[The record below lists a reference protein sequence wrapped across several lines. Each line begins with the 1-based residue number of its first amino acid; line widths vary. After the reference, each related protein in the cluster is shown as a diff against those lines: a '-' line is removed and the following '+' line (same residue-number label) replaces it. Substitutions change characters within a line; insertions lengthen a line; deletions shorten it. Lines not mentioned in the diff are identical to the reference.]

1 MSRLSAGLLR
11 RAAGLAR
18 DAREHLPAPVVR
30 RLGHT
35 RSRSRLRSATVV
47 DMPDPGTV
55 TVTRGTGAPRTAAS
69 RTAESRAAPSLTAA
83 SRTAESRTAPSRA
96 AAESGTALPAP
107 SRSPAGTVRRS
118 LDPRI
123 DSGPPERVDGRVVL
137 TVPDPAALVRL
148 ASAGLLAGSVDGL
161 RVLITWSPPWLRA
174 GAPGIRPDSSLS
186 ELRLRVRGQ
195 GLEVVLGWSRPAG
208 ITAALDA
215 VLRVVLRT
223 RTGPRHGGPLPAVDR
238 AGWVAGAWTW
248 PDGLLVDERPAP
260 ASTGPGPLGPVTD
273 PVTLLPVTLLPAAL
287 LPATLLPATGAAR
300 PVAPVV
306 TAVAFPWRRRLLG
319 EPAAY
324 RLTGGEAGQ
333 VAVVAGGDPG
343 DPGRSGSRSVAVFDG
358 RTGVERV
365 VAGGRLVRY
374 ATAVLPEQLLGTP
387 PSAGSTPDLDTV
399 LLALAAVG
407 VVTVATGPRG
417 RQRLAALGLP
427 FPDDVGA
434 VSGPEGYAWSAAV
447 SRAAGIEADPTL
459 RQHLGAG
466 SGAIT
471 VGAALPTVS
480 VLIASMRPD
489 QVPGVLTDLA
499 GQTWPDF
506 EVVLGTHGWLAGP
519 ADLAA
524 WADTLDRP
532 VRAVA
537 ADTAVPFGEVL
548 GRLSRLA
555 DGDLLTKVDD
565 DDVYG
570 PDHLTD
576 LVLALRTA
584 GADLVS
590 KAPRFVHLAE
600 AGVDPRGGRTGRT
613 VDRSW
618 AASEVLDTTPAGG
631 TLMFPR
637 STLLTAGGWSGSLRH
652 VDIDVTARI
661 RRAGGVTYRSHGLG
675 YTWVRHERGHT
686 WDVDQASFLEQ
697 AGEVYDGLPAALA
710 VGRPA
715 ALRRGLTGW
724 AGGMP

>member
-1 MSRLSAGLLR
+1 MSRRAGGLLG
-11 RAAGLAR
+11 RAAALAR
-18 DAREHLPAPVVR
+18 EARGHLPAPVVR
-30 RLGHT
+30 RLGRT
-35 RSRSRLRSATVV
+35 RARPRSRSRAGTLV

-55 TVTRGTGAPRTAAS
+55 TVTRTP
-69 RTAESRAAPSLTAA
+69 AEA
-83 SRTAESRTAPSRA
+83 
-96 AAESGTALPAP
+96 
-107 SRSPAGTVRRS
+107 VRRS

-123 DSGPPERVDGRVVL
+123 DTAPPERVDGRVVL

-161 RVLITWSPPWLRA
+161 RVRLAWSPPWLRA
-174 GAPGIRPDSSLS
+174 GAPGIRPDSTLS

-195 GLEVVLGWSRPAG
+195 GLEVVLAWSRPAG
-208 ITAALDA
+208 ITSALDA

-223 RTGPRHGGPLPAVDR
+223 RTTPRHGGPLPAVDR

-248 PDGLLVDERPAP
+248 PDGLLLDERPAP
-260 ASTGPGPLGPVTD
+260 ASAGPGPLGPFTD
-273 PVTLLPVTLLPAAL
+273 PITSLPAAGSSL
-287 LPATLLPATGAAR
+287 

-306 TAVAFPWRRRLLG
+306 TAVAFPWRRKLLG
-319 EPAAY
+319 DPAVY
-324 RLTGGEAGQ
+324 RLVGGAGEL
-333 VAVVAGGDPG
+333 AVVAGSDPG
-343 DPGRSGSRSVAVFDG
+343 GSGGSGGRAVAVFDG
-358 RTGVERV
+358 AMGVERV

-374 ATAVLPEQLLGTP
+374 ATAAMTDEVLDATAAPGP
-387 PSAGSTPDLDTV
+387 APDLDTV

-407 VVTVATGPRG
+407 VVTVPAGPLG
-417 RQRLAALGLP
+417 RDRLTALGLP
-427 FPDDVGA
+427 FPDDVGE
-434 VSGPEGYAWSAAV
+434 VHGPEGYAWSAAV
-447 SRAAGIEADPTL
+447 SRAAAVEADPAL

-466 SGAIT
+466 AGSTAL
-471 VGAALPTVS
+471 ALPTVS
-480 VLIASMRPD
+480 VVIASMRPD
-489 QVPGVLTDLA
+489 QVPSVLADLA
-499 GQTWPDF
+499 GQSWPEF
-506 EVVLGTHGWLAGP
+506 EVVLGTHGWVADP
-519 ADLAA
+519 ADLAT
-524 WADTLDRP
+524 WAQTLGRP
-532 VRAVA
+532 LRAVA
-537 ADTAVPFGEVL
+537 ADAATPFGEIL
-548 GRLSRLA
+548 GRLSRIA

-600 AGVDPRGGRTGRT
+600 AGTDPRQGRTGRT

-631 TLMFPR
+631 TLMFAR
-637 STLLTAGGWSGSLRH
+637 STLLAAGGWSGSLRH

-686 WDVDQASFLEQ
+686 WDVDRALFLEQ

-715 ALRRGLTGW
+715 ALRRGLPGW
-724 AGGMP
+724 AGELG